1 MTRIKVVSVLAVAFV
16 LMAFG
21 ASSAFAWQATIS
33 AAADCHTVTVTAH
46 DTDGSF
52 RAHPTGDLIFQQS
65 GHANVTESYSFDTG
79 KPATE
84 QTIAEVKATDLGTGD
99 WKVVLKVDHSV
110 KATFNIPTCETPT
123 PTATATATPTEKPHA
138 SATPTPTESTQP
150 TESAQPTETATASA
164 QAASSAVPSPPVTG
178 QGAGGSGDNKFG
190 IVLLVMV
197 LGTVVIG
204 GTTLALS
211 RKGS

>member
-1 MTRIKVVSVLAVAFV
+1 LTRIKAISVLAVAFV
-16 LMAFG
+16 LTAFG

-33 AAADCHTVTVTAH
+33 AEADCHTVTVTAH

-52 RAHPTGDLIFQQS
+52 RAHPTGGLIFKQA
-65 GHANVTESYSFDTG
+65 GHANVTESYAFDTG
-79 KPATE
+79 NPATE
-84 QTIAEVKATDLGTGD
+84 QTIAEVKATDLATGE
-99 WKVVLKVDHSV
+99 WTVVLKVDHSV
-110 KATFNIPTCETPT
+110 KATFSIPTCETPT
-123 PTATATATPTEKPHA
+123 PTPTPTPTEKPHA

-150 TESAQPTETATASA
+150 TASATASA
-164 QAASSAVPSPPVTG
+164 EASSSAVPSPPVTG
-178 QGAGGSGDNKFG
+178 QGPGGSGDNKFG